1 MDTLWQSIAR
11 RIVQGLDVQPGE
23 LIQMRDSA
31 GRLDVLLEILLAIEL
46 AGATPLPQITP
57 VAYLQRLWS
66 AAPRE
71 YLAQWD
77 RRRGELV
84 RQFDR
89 VLVLGGIMPDV
100 DAAAQEGLD
109 AWWQAVHRLSAI
121 EAERSLPV
129 LVVAVPTEPRAGQ
142 LGLTLPALEE
152 ILLPALAASSEQLAG
167 EIRRVLT
174 AVDGCQTLVI
184 RSGGAHELV
193 LQHGD
198 RPWLSDDGLVDV
210 DDRARGAVVS
220 NLPAGSIYTTVLE
233 AETQGSL
240 WLPHAGDATDV
251 VLSFEGGRVVRIE
264 AGRNAGALQDLF
276 ERHTGEPRRV
286 GHIGL
291 GLNPYLARPIGWTLV
306 DEHVYGS
313 MFISL
318 GENRYMGGQNA
329 SSLNIDFAIPHATLI
344 ADGRTIVAAGKV
356 VV

>member
-1 MDTLWQSIAR
+1 MDALWQPLAR

-23 LIQMRDSA
+23 LIQVRDSA

-66 AAPRE
+66 AATRE

-77 RRRGELV
+77 RRRRELV

-89 VLVLGGIMPDV
+89 VLVLGGVTPDV
-100 DAAAQEGLD
+100 DAAAHEGLA

-121 EAERSLPV
+121 EAERGLPV
-129 LVVAVPTEPRAGQ
+129 LVVATPTEPRAAE

-152 ILLPALAASSEQLAG
+152 ILLPALAAGAEQLAG
-167 EIRRVLT
+167 EIRRLLA
-174 AVDGCQTLVI
+174 AVEGCRTLVI
-184 RSGGAHELV
+184 RSGGAYELV
-193 LQHGD
+193 LQRGD
-198 RPWLSDDGLVDV
+198 RPWLSDDGLVDAA
-210 DDRARGAVVS
+210 DRARGAVVS

-233 AETQGSL
+233 AETQGRL
-240 WLPHAGDATDV
+240 WLPRAGDATDV
-251 VLSFEGGRVVRIE
+251 VLSFEGGRIVRIE
-264 AGRNAGALQDLF
+264 AGSNAGALHDLF

-286 GHIGL
+286 GHIGV
-291 GLNPYLARPIGWTLV
+291 GLNPHLGRPIGWTLV

-318 GENRYMGGQNA
+318 GENRYMGGQNE
-329 SSLNIDFAIPHATLI
+329 SSLNIDFAIPQPTLI
-344 ADGRTIVAAGKV
+344 VDGRTVVAAGNV